1 MSLPRRICLVPRIP
15 GVAGPAGFQRR
26 LAEGLTARG
35 VEVCFDLQQDPG
47 DAVLVVGGTR
57 HLAGL
62 RRAQRRGVRVVQ
74 RLNGMNWIHRRR
86 FTGLRHFLRAEVNNL
101 ILRRVRRMA
110 DAVVYQ
116 SHFAREWWEREHGP
130 APGPAFVVHNGVPLD
145 LYTPHGPERPPQDVT
160 RMLMV
165 EGNLAGGYEI
175 GLESGVGLVRRLRS
189 RGWDA
194 ELAVAG
200 RAPAAIQRRWE
211 GSDVPIRWMGLVPSD
226 RIPALDRSAHLL
238 YAADLNPACPNSV
251 IEALAC
257 GLPVVAFDTGALPE
271 LVSREAG
278 AVVPYGGDPWRLDPP
293 DLESLAEAAEAVL
306 RAQERCRLGAR
317 ARAEAHFGLD
327 RMVEGYLEALG

>member
-1 MSLPRRICLVPRIP
+1 MA
-15 GVAGPAGFQRR
+15 AG
-26 LAEGLTARG
+26 LAARG
-35 VEVCFDLQQDPG
+35 VEVSFTLEQGPG

-57 HLAGL
+57 YLAGL
-62 RRAQRRGVRVVQ
+62 RRAQRSGARVVQ
-74 RLNGMNWIHRRR
+74 RLDGMNWIHRRR
-86 FTGLRHFLRAEVNNL
+86 FTGLRHFLRAEINNL

-116 SHFAREWWEREHGP
+116 SHFAQDWWEREHGP
-130 APGPAFVVHNGVPLD
+130 APGAAFVVHNGVPLD
-145 LYTPHGPERPPQDVT
+145 LYTPRGPERPPEGVT
-160 RMLMV
+160 RVLMV

-175 GLESGVGLVRRLRS
+175 GLESAVGLVRSLRS
-189 RGWDA
+189 RGWNA

-200 RAPAAIQRRWE
+200 RTPAAVRRRWE
-211 GSDVPIRWMGLVPSD
+211 GSDVPIHWLGLVPPE

-257 GLPVVAFDTGALPE
+257 GLPVAAFDTGALPE

-278 AVVPYGGDPWRLDPP
+278 AMVPYGGDPWRLDPP
-293 DLESLAEAAEAVL
+293 DLESLAQAAEAVL
-306 RAQERCRLGAR
+306 KAQERCRLGAR
-317 ARAEAHFGLD
+317 ARAEAFFGLD